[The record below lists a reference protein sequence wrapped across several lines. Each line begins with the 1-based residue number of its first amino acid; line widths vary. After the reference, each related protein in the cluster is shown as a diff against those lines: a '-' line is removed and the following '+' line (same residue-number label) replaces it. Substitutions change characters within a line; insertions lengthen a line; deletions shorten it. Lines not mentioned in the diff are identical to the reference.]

1 MQEEIHSETTNSSSK
16 TLIFFMIFCAGLGG
30 ILYGYDIGVISGAL
44 IFIQKA
50 IPMGPGQMGLIVGGV
65 LGGGLVGTLIT
76 GPLADRFGRRTMIIT
91 ACLIFILGV
100 ISILMAETFTVLF
113 LSRVLLGIAVGIV
126 AVAVPLYL
134 TEVAPAH
141 IRGRSVTV
149 FQLLLTFGILLAYCV
164 DLIFTESG
172 NWHAMFAVIILPTLF
187 LFFSMLFLPETPR
200 WLLSKNRP
208 EEAKTVLLKTR
219 PVEEAEKELLQIQE
233 SLLTTDG
240 HWKDLFVKGLW
251 LPLSVS
257 LLIAICNQL
266 TGINVLLQYAPMV
279 IHSAGLQSESSAMF
293 GTIGIGLVNFLGTIL
308 SFFLIDR
315 FGRRVLLITGTA
327 GIVLSYLCL
336 SLLPHLAL
344 AELLQAELS
353 LLCLVTY
360 IFFFAIGPGIV
371 VWLAM
376 SELMP
381 TKVRGKALALAL
393 FANSMAAFILSSTF
407 LYITNGLGMSGT
419 YLLFAG
425 FTIIYLL
432 VAIFMLPETKNKTL
446 EEIQIFYQE
455 RFKH

>member
-1 MQEEIHSETTNSSSK
+1 MNK
-16 TLIFFMIFCAGLGG
+16 KLIFFMIFCAGLGG

-44 IFIQKA
+44 VFMQKV

-76 GPLADRFGRRTMIIT
+76 GPLADRFGRRRMIIT
-91 ACLIFILGV
+91 ACLIFLLGV
-100 ISILMAETFTVLF
+100 VSILLANSF
-113 LSRVLLGIAVGIV
+113 LVLLVARLLLGVAVGIV

-141 IRGRSVTV
+141 IRGRSVTI

-164 DLIFTESG
+164 DLIFTPSG
-172 NWHAMFAVIILPTLF
+172 NWHAMFAVIILPTLI
-187 LFFSMLFLPETPR
+187 LLFSMFFLPETPR
-200 WLLSKNRP
+200 WLLSKERLKEAEQVLFQTRP
-208 EEAKTVLLKTR
+208 EEEARLELK
-219 PVEEAEKELLQIQE
+219 QIQE
-233 SLLTTDG
+233 SLRTTEG
-240 HWKDLFVKGLW
+240 HWKDLFVRGLW

-279 IHSAGLQSESSAMF
+279 IHSAGLHSESSAMF

-308 SFFLIDR
+308 SFFLIDK
-315 FGRRVLLITGTA
+315 FGRRALLITGTA
-327 GIVLSYLCL
+327 GIILSYVCL
-336 SLLPHLAL
+336 AALPHLGL
-344 AELLQAELS
+344 VELLQAELS
-353 LLCLVTY
+353 LVCLVTY

-393 FANSMAAFILSSTF
+393 FANSVAAFILSSTF
-407 LYITNGLGMSGT
+407 LYIANGLGMSGT

-432 VAIFMLPETKNKTL
+432 VAVFMLPETKDKTL
-446 EEIQIFYQE
+446 EEIQHFYLE
-455 RFKH
+455 RFKR

>member
-1 MQEEIHSETTNSSSK
+1 MQEEINLETTNSSSK
-16 TLIFFMIFCAGLGG
+16 KLIFFMIFCAGLGG

-44 IFIQKA
+44 VFIQKA

-100 ISILMAETFTVLF
+100 ISILMAETFTILF

-149 FQLLLTFGILLAYCV
+149 FQLLLTFGILLAYCI

-172 NWHAMFAVIILPTLF
+172 NWHAMFAVILLPTLF

-219 PVEEAEKELLQIQE
+219 PVEESEKELLQIQE
-233 SLLTTDG
+233 SLLTTKG
-240 HWKDLFVKGLW
+240 RWKDLFVKGLW

-327 GIVLSYLCL
+327 GIVLSYLGL

-407 LYITNGLGMSGT
+407 LYITSALGMSGT

-425 FTIIYLL
+425 FTVIYLL
-432 VAIFMLPETKNKTL
+432 VAIFMLPETKDKTL
-446 EEIQIFYQE
+446 EEIQNFYQE